1 MKFAQSMILRSFG
14 QKISPLTKKHPI
26 SLKKFI
32 YFFIAFNIAALSNSY
47 SETTKE
53 TYKQLSI
60 FNEVFNRVKERYVEE
75 VTDKE
80 LIEKALNG
88 MLNALDPHSSFMS
101 EDLFK
106 EMQIDT
112 AGAFGGLGIEITMEQ
127 GFIKIISPIDDTP
140 AQKAGVESGDFIT
153 HLDGQSVVGLSIK
166 EAVDIMRGEVGKPI
180 TITIVRGMK
189 EPFDIVLKRAIIKI
203 QSVKHKVID
212 DIGVLRVTTFNE
224 QTTTGLKKIIKE
236 LESGETDIK
245 GYVLDLR
252 NNPGGLLDESISVSD
267 LFLEKGE
274 IVSVRGRDKQDVQV
288 YSAKKGDIIK
298 GKPLVVLINQGSA
311 SASEIVAG
319 ALQDHNRAPILGI
332 TSFGKGSVQT
342 IVPID
347 SGAIRLTIAKYYTPS
362 GDSIQAIGIEPDV
375 VVPQAEIKVLNE
387 LFTFRESDYQDAL
400 TNETND
406 PNTKEEELK
415 NLIDDDYQLFRAIDA
430 VKTLVTVQK

>member
-1 MKFAQSMILRSFG
+1 MILRNFG
-14 QKISPLTKKHPI
+14 QKISPLIKKHPI
-26 SLKKFI
+26 SLKTFI
-32 YFFIAFNIAALSNSY
+32 YFFITFNIATLSNSY

-189 EPFDIVLKRAIIKI
+189 EPFDIVLKRAVIKI

-319 ALQDHNRAPILGI
+319 ALQDHTRAPILGI

-400 TNETND
+400 TNETKD
-406 PNTKEEELK
+406 PNAKEEEVK

-430 VKTLVTVQK
+430 VKTLATVQK

>member
-1 MKFAQSMILRSFG
+1 
-14 QKISPLTKKHPI
+14 
-26 SLKKFI
+26 LKKFI
-32 YFFIAFNIAALSNSY
+32 YFFIVFNIAALSNSY

-88 MLNALDPHSSFMS
+88 MLSALDPHSSFMS
-101 EDLFK
+101 EELFK

-236 LESGETDIK
+236 LESGEIEIK

-400 TNETND
+400 TNETKD
-406 PNTKEEELK
+406 PNAKEEEVK

-430 VKTLVTVQK
+430 VKTLATVQK

>member
-1 MKFAQSMILRSFG
+1 MILRNFG
-14 QKISPLTKKHPI
+14 LKISPLIKKLPI

-88 MLNALDPHSSFMS
+88 MLSALDPHSSFMS
-101 EDLFK
+101 EELFK

-236 LESGETDIK
+236 LESGEIEIK

-400 TNETND
+400 TNETKD
-406 PNTKEEELK
+406 PNAKEEEVK

-430 VKTLVTVQK
+430 VKTLATVQK

>member
-1 MKFAQSMILRSFG
+1 MILRSFG

-400 TNETND
+400 TNETKD
-406 PNTKEEELK
+406 PNAKEEEVK

-430 VKTLVTVQK
+430 VKTLATVQK

>member
-1 MKFAQSMILRSFG
+1 MILRSFG

-32 YFFIAFNIAALSNSY
+32 YFFIAFNIAALSNGY

-236 LESGETDIK
+236 LESGETAIK

-400 TNETND
+400 TNETKD
-406 PNTKEEELK
+406 PNVKEEEVK

-430 VKTLVTVQK
+430 VKTLATVQK